1 MCALLRSRLPLRYET
16 IRTAVVV
23 AVSAAFL
30 MSGCAT
36 HRDPPRA
43 EVAARKPAA
52 KRVYYRKPVAPKPE
66 PLAAL
71 DKGSCDTSDACVS
84 KLKALL
90 ADKSRSWIG
99 APQTPADHLDGTR
112 QFAYIALSKSLRC
125 TELKAGIEDIATHSK
140 LLDGKS
146 GLSASQVASA
156 RAVNAQARE
165 DLEKQMAA
173 RCPQ

>member
-1 MCALLRSRLPLRYET
+1 MRHQKFRSALAGV
-16 IRTAVVV
+16 IVTAVFV
-23 AVSAAFL
+23 
-30 MSGCAT
+30 SGCVAD
-36 HRDPPRA
+36 REPPRV
-43 EVAARKPAA
+43 EVAPRKPAS

-66 PLAAL
+66 PPLAAL

-99 APQTPADHLDGTR
+99 APQTPADHIDGTR

-125 TELKAGIEDIATHSK
+125 AELKAGIEDIAAQSK

-146 GLSASQVASA
+146 GFPASQVAA
-156 RAVNAQARE
+156 TRAVNAQARE
-165 DLEKQMAA
+165 DLQKQMAA

>member
-1 MCALLRSRLPLRYET
+1 MRHQNFAA
-16 IRTAVVV
+16 AVVGIV
-23 AVSAAFL
+23 AAMFL
-30 MSGCAT
+30 MSGCAAD
-36 HRDPPRA
+36 REPPRA
-43 EVAARKPAA
+43 DVTSRKPAA
-52 KRVYYRKPVAPKPE
+52 KRVYSRKPVAPKPE

-99 APQTPADHLDGTR
+99 APQTAADHIDGTR

-125 TELKAGIEDIATHSK
+125 AELKAGIEDIATHAK
-140 LLDGKS
+140 LLDGKT
-146 GLSASQVASA
+146 GFAASLITAT
-156 RAVNAQARE
+156 RAVNTQARE